1 MKRFGNHSSRPVPRP
16 LLRRVLLVVP
26 ALALLAASCADDA
39 EPDSTRTT
47 RPSDTASDPDVVT
60 STPSSK
66 ASSHRDIAYDGEA
79 VRNPTSGAPQ
89 SKLWFHDGSWWGV
102 LLHQASGEFRVHWLE
117 WATQTWHDTGTL
129 VDERPSSRA
138 DVLWDGSHLIVAS
151 AGGGTR
157 PRQAARVLRFSYDPA
172 ARRWTRDPDFPVTL
186 SPAGVSEVSVVRDGA
201 GVLWASYVQDR
212 RVRIARSQTGDAQW
226 GDAYVLPPGADVAAE
241 QAAMASYG
249 GKVGVMWANSVDD
262 AVRFATHD
270 DGAPD
275 DAWQATRTEVRG
287 FASTKNDLALQV
299 LPGEAGKD
307 PLVFAAAKSA
317 PEDAAT
323 ANKLGPQLLVLSLQ
337 ADATWKQHVAGQI
350 RDEHAQ
356 PLLAVDREQRLLYVF
371 ATFPAAGGS
380 INYKVARADRIA
392 FPVGVGT
399 PLVAAE
405 SDAALIDHATSTR
418 QPADRSARAV
428 SGPSGA
434 DLQACRFFAPVRS
447 GDVSVEVDVRLDVA
461 AAGGAVL
468 TSVRG
473 DQEVANIRLGSN
485 GRFGYASGV
494 ERPATELRAA
504 NGAWYRST
512 VVVHL
517 DRKTYDWQLRD
528 RSTGLVLQ
536 TVAGAAWVDATS
548 TMVER
553 VCVKSPEGPGASL
566 LFDNLKVR
574 R

>member
-1 MKRFGNHSSRPVPRP
+1 
-16 LLRRVLLVVP
+16 
-26 ALALLAASCADDA
+26 
-39 EPDSTRTT
+39 
-47 RPSDTASDPDVVT
+47 
-60 STPSSK
+60 
-66 ASSHRDIAYDGEA
+66 
-79 VRNPTSGAPQ
+79 
-89 SKLWFHDGSWWGV
+89 
-102 LLHQASGEFRVHWLE
+102 
-117 WATQTWHDTGTL
+117 
-129 VDERPSSRA
+129 
-138 DVLWDGSHLIVAS
+138 
-151 AGGGTR
+151 
-157 PRQAARVLRFSYDPA
+157 
-172 ARRWTRDPDFPVTL
+172 
-186 SPAGVSEVSVVRDGA
+186 
-201 GVLWASYVQDR
+201 
-212 RVRIARSQTGDAQW
+212 
-226 GDAYVLPPGADVAAE
+226 
-241 QAAMASYG
+241 
-249 GKVGVMWANSVDD
+249 
-262 AVRFATHD
+262 
-270 DGAPD
+270 
-275 DAWQATRTEVRG
+275 
-287 FASTKNDLALQV
+287 
-299 LPGEAGKD
+299 
-307 PLVFAAAKSA
+307 
-317 PEDAAT
+317 
-323 ANKLGPQLLVLSLQ
+323 
-337 ADATWKQHVAGQI
+337 
-350 RDEHAQ
+350 
-356 PLLAVDREQRLLYVF
+356 
-371 ATFPAAGGS
+371 
-380 INYKVARADRIA
+380 
-392 FPVGVGT
+392 
-399 PLVAAE
+399 
-405 SDAALIDHATSTR
+405 
-418 QPADRSARAV
+418 ARAV